1 MSAEKIEDKTEDK
14 KVAGDIDDTDPHAD
28 EVSDEVSDSERAD
41 NVRRLLPVHA
51 APTLGGKGKQGNAL
65 KVERQRG
72 RPRKVERMPTTSDL
86 QYHAEMSEEKQR
98 FIDNDP
104 VVIAA
109 TKGKAEATQLLKLIR
124 TEIAK
129 EAAALQFQR
138 IENEKF
144 GKDTAQTSTRRI
156 DALGKIA
163 SIELEIKKLG
173 PASIDPH
180 SEEMQKIL
188 ALWVEVIRDVSTEML
203 SPEQID
209 LFVNRLMTKLEG
221 WEERVANLTR

>member
-1 MSAEKIEDKTEDK
+1 MSADKIEDQAEQ
-14 KVAGDIDDTDPHAD
+14 VEAAPELPDDTDPHAD
-28 EVSDEVSDSERAD
+28 EPEAPTDSDRSN

-51 APTLGGKGKQGNAL
+51 APTVGGKAKGGTTL

-86 QYHAEMSEEKQR
+86 EYHDEIASEKQK
-98 FIDNDP
+98 FIDQDP

-109 TKGKAEATQLLKLIR
+109 TKGKVEATHLLKLIR

-138 IENEKF
+138 MENEKF
-144 GKDTAQTSTRRI
+144 GKDTSQTSTRRI
-156 DALGKIA
+156 DALTKVA
-163 SIELEIKKLG
+163 NIELEIKKLG
-173 PASIDPH
+173 PSSIDPH

-188 ALWVEVIRDVSTEML
+188 ALWVDAIRDVAAETL
-203 SPEQID
+203 VPEQVD
-209 LFVNRLMTKLEG
+209 LFFNRLMTKLEG
-221 WEERVANLTR
+221 WQDTVANANR

>member
-1 MSAEKIEDKTEDK
+1 MSATIETPDPTPPEETPEE
-14 KVAGDIDDTDPHAD
+14 VIDDTDPMG
-28 EVSDEVSDSERAD
+28 EEEEQPESDRGS

-86 QYHAEMSEEKQR
+86 QYHDQMAQEKER
-98 FIDNDP
+98 YIASDP
-104 VVIAA
+104 VVIAT
-109 TKGKAEATQLLKLIR
+109 TKGKAEATVLLKLIR
-124 TEIAK
+124 AEIAK

-138 IENEKF
+138 MENEKY

-156 DALGKIA
+156 DALTKIA
-163 SIELEIKKLG
+163 NIELEIKKLG
-173 PASIDPH
+173 PSEIDPY
-180 SEEMQKIL
+180 SEGMQKIL
-188 ALWVEVIRDVSTEML
+188 ALWVDAVREICTEMF

-209 LFVNRLMTKLEG
+209 FFFNRLSTQLEG
-221 WEERVANLTR
+221 WEERIANGVK